1 MISLGCKFLGSSA
14 VIEERRLRPES
25 LGSLPR
31 SGQDEILE
39 APGARG
45 HRDPVQQLLVG
56 LQLGLVAAEKLRV
69 ALRTEEV
76 FQERRDQTH
85 ILKARSN
92 NDDNKPTIKSH
103 LF

>member
-14 VIEERRLRPES
+14 VIEQRRLRPQR
-25 LGSLPR
+25 LWSLPR

-39 APGARG
+39 APGAWG
-45 HRDPVQQLLVG
+45 HGDPVQQLLVG

-85 ILKARSN
+85 ILKSRL
-92 NDDNKPTIKSH
+92 NDDIKLIIKSH

>member
-14 VIEERRLRPES
+14 VIEERRLRPQG
-25 LGSLPR
+25 LRSLPR
-31 SGQDEILE
+31 SCQDEILE
-39 APGARG
+39 APGTRG

-69 ALRTEEV
+69 ALRTKEV

-92 NDDNKPTIKSH
+92 DDDSKPII
-103 LF
+103 